1 MSRRASR
8 SRSSYAPVAP
18 VTTPEELLDCAD
30 QLLTSPVSGL
40 GSLWPRAC
48 ALLIRLALELG
59 LDRYWA
65 HELPEAA
72 QTGMRQQLLLLPL
85 YADTPGEASAVW
97 LAREAWLGLAGAAH
111 HHAYELAPTAAEL
124 RRWHTAVSQLIALLP
139 TGEAAPASRNGPRSP
154 GS

>member
-1 MSRRASR
+1 VSASAVR
-8 SRSSYAPVAP
+8 GDGSTGTS
-18 VTTPEELLDCAD
+18 PEELLASAD
-30 QLLTSPVSGL
+30 SMLTSSVPGL

-48 ALLIRLALELG
+48 ALLIRLALEQT

-65 HELPEAA
+65 RVLPAGAECSVRA
-72 QTGMRQQLLLLPL
+72 QLLLLPL
-85 YADTPGEASAVW
+85 YTTATPDAAP

-124 RRWHTAVSQLIALLP
+124 RNWHRAVSRLAALL
-139 TGEAAPASRNGPRSP
+139 